1 MHVTA
6 GNPLPCQLEEK
17 GGAMEPREDMKHQ
30 QKEHQEILRLTDR
43 FEEALSL
50 ASRED
55 FTARQI
61 GLAELR
67 NLQHGLMGI
76 SQHCSAEDGL
86 LESEYRR
93 YLDAKKYARIRTE
106 HEGITRLIASLL
118 RELPFVTADSVV
130 DTVPRGQELVERIRE
145 HVAYEEEMLSY
156 IEDLRLQIQ

>member
-1 MHVTA
+1 
-6 GNPLPCQLEEK
+6 
-17 GGAMEPREDMKHQ
+17 MEPCEHTERLR
-30 QKEHQEILRLTDR
+30 KEHLEILRLTER
-43 FEEALSL
+43 FEGALSL

-67 NLQHGLMGI
+67 GLQHGLIGI
-76 SQHCSAEDGL
+76 SQHCSSEDGL
-86 LESEYRR
+86 LESEYHRH
-93 YLDAKKYARIRTE
+93 LDAQKYHRIRTE

-130 DTVPRGQELVERIRE
+130 DMVPRGEDLVERIRE
-145 HVAYEEEMLSY
+145 HVAYEEEMLGY

>member
-1 MHVTA
+1 
-6 GNPLPCQLEEK
+6 
-17 GGAMEPREDMKHQ
+17 MEPGEYTERLR
-30 QKEHQEILRLTDR
+30 KEHLEILRLTER

-55 FTARQI
+55 FTARHI

-67 NLQHGLMGI
+67 TLQHGLIGI
-76 SQHCSAEDGL
+76 SQHCSSEDGL
-86 LESEYRR
+86 LESEYHR
-93 YLDAKKYARIRTE
+93 YLDAQKYERIRAQ

-130 DTVPRGQELVERIRE
+130 DAVPRGEDLVQRIRE
-145 HVAYEEEMLSY
+145 HVAYEEEMLGY

>member
-1 MHVTA
+1 MA
-6 GNPLPCQLEEK
+6 S
-17 GGAMEPREDMKHQ
+17 RENTEHLH
-30 QKEHQEILRLTDR
+30 KEHLEILRLTDR

-50 ASRED
+50 ASRAD

-67 NLQHGLMGI
+67 NLQHGLIGI
-76 SQHCSAEDGL
+76 SQHCSSEEGL
-86 LESEYRR
+86 LETEYRR

-130 DTVPRGQELVERIRE
+130 DTVPRGEDLVERIRE

-156 IEDLRLQIQ
+156 IEDLRLQVQ